1 MAAPPVTRSPFRQF
15 VHSRVG
21 GLPREFWV
29 LFSGTAVNKLG
40 AMAQPFMGIY
50 LTQSR
55 GVSVATTGFV
65 LMLWG
70 CGSLLSQPVA
80 GFLADRIGRRATLT
94 GGMVAT
100 AATMIFLGYAHDLTA
115 IAVGMFVL
123 GMVVDTYRP
132 ASQAMLADLISPEDR
147 PRAYGLLFWAINL
160 GFSIAMVAG
169 GRLAA
174 GGFLLLFWIDAAGCL
189 IFGFLVWRLI
199 PETRPPAAERL
210 PGGYRDVL
218 RDRTMVAFVLMNL
231 AYTCTYLQAFQTL
244 AIAMTQRGLPPE
256 AFGTAIALNGA
267 LIILVQPITT
277 AWLTR
282 FSPSLVLASGFAVVG
297 AGFALQAFAT
307 TTLQYALAVAVWT
320 CGEILTAGMP
330 LAITSALAP
339 PHLRGRYNGLYGLSW
354 SVGAAVTPVLGT
366 RLLEVGH
373 EALWLTTGA
382 LGLVA
387 AAGQLLLAPSIRNRT
402 RTQQS

>member
-1 MAAPPVTRSPFRQF
+1 MTAPPVERSPVRGFL
-15 VHSRVG
+15 HSRVG

-29 LFSGTAVNKLG
+29 LFAGTAVNKLG
-40 AMAQPFMGIY
+40 TMAQPFMGIY

-55 GVSVATTGFV
+55 GVSVAVTGLV
-65 LMLWG
+65 LTLWG

-80 GFLADRIGRRATLT
+80 GFLADRVGRRATLA
-94 GGMVAT
+94 GGMLAT
-100 AATMIFLGYAHDLTA
+100 AATMLFLGYAHDLTA
-115 IAVGMFVL
+115 IAIGMFVL
-123 GMVVDTYRP
+123 GLVVDIYRP
-132 ASQAMLADLISPEDR
+132 ASQALLADVVSPQDR

-160 GFSIAMVAG
+160 GFSVAMVAG
-169 GRLAA
+169 GRLAS
-174 GGFLLLFWIDAAGCL
+174 GGFLLLFWIDAASCL
-189 IFGFLVWRLI
+189 IFAYLVWRLI
-199 PETRPPAAERL
+199 PETRPPASERL
-210 PGGYRDVL
+210 PGGYRAVL

-256 AFGTAIALNGA
+256 AFGAAIAVNGA
-267 LIILVQPITT
+267 LIIVVQPITT

-282 FSPSLVLASGFAVVG
+282 FSPSLVLAAGFAVVG
-297 AGFALQAFAT
+297 AGFGLQAFAT

-330 LAITSALAP
+330 LAITSTLAP

-354 SVGAAVTPVLGT
+354 SVGAAVTPILGT

-373 EALWLTTGA
+373 EALWLTTAG
-382 LGLVA
+382 LGLLA
-387 AAGQLLLAPSIRNRT
+387 AAGQLLLAPAIRHRT
-402 RTQQS
+402 NTQ

>member
-1 MAAPPVTRSPFRQF
+1 MTAPPVERSPVRAF
-15 VHSRVG
+15 VHTRVG

-29 LFSGTAVNKLG
+29 LFSGTAINKLG
-40 AMAQPFMGIY
+40 TMAQPLMGIY

-55 GVSVATTGFV
+55 GVSVATTGV
-65 LMLWG
+65 ILTLWG
-70 CGSLLSQPVA
+70 CGSLLSQPIA
-80 GFLADRIGRRATLT
+80 GFLADRVGRRATLA
-94 GGMVAT
+94 GGMTAT
-100 AATMIFLGYAHDLTA
+100 AATMIFLGYAWDLTA
-115 IAVGMFVL
+115 IAAGMFVL
-123 GMVVDTYRP
+123 GLVVDTYRP
-132 ASQAMLADLISPEDR
+132 ASQALLADVVSPEDR
-147 PRAYGLLFWAINL
+147 PRAFGLLFWAINL

-169 GRLAA
+169 GRLASS
-174 GGFLLLFWIDAAGCL
+174 GFLLLFWVDAASCL
-189 IFGFLVWRLI
+189 IFAYLVWRLI

-231 AYTCTYLQAFQTL
+231 AYTCTYLQAFQTM
-244 AIAMTQRGLPPE
+244 AIAMTQRGLSPE
-256 AFGTAIALNGA
+256 AYGTAIAVNGL

-277 AWLTR
+277 AWLVR
-282 FSPSLVLASGFAVVG
+282 FSPSLVLAAGFAVVG
-297 AGFALQAFAT
+297 VGFGLQAFAT
-307 TTLQYALAVAVWT
+307 TTLEYALAIVVWT

-354 SVGAAVTPVLGT
+354 SVGAAVTPMLGT
-366 RLLEVGH
+366 RLLEIGH

-387 AAGQLLLAPSIRNRT
+387 AIGQIILAPAIRHRT
-402 RTQQS
+402 KTQ

>member
-1 MAAPPVTRSPFRQF
+1 MTAPPAERSPVRGFL
-15 VHSRVG
+15 HSRVG

-29 LFSGTAVNKLG
+29 LWAGTAVNKLG
-40 AMAQPFMGIY
+40 NMAQPFMGIY

-55 GVSVATTGFV
+55 GVSVAVTGMI
-65 LMLWG
+65 LTLWG

-94 GGMVAT
+94 GGMVCT
-100 AATMIFLGYAHDLTA
+100 AATMIFLGYARDLTA
-115 IAVGMFVL
+115 IAAGMFVL
-123 GMVVDTYRP
+123 GLVMDLYRP
-132 ASQAMLADLISPEDR
+132 ASQALLADVVSPKDR
-147 PRAYGLLFWAINL
+147 PRAFGLLFWAINL
-160 GFSIAMVAG
+160 GFSVAMVAG
-169 GRLAA
+169 GQLAA
-174 GGFLLLFWIDAAGCL
+174 GGFLLLFWVDAIGCL
-189 IFGFLVWRLI
+189 TFGYLVWRLI
-199 PETRPPAAERL
+199 PETRPPASERP

-256 AFGTAIALNGA
+256 AFGAAIAVNGL
-267 LIILVQPITT
+267 LIIVVQPITT
-277 AWLTR
+277 AWLVR
-282 FSPSLVLASGFAVVG
+282 FSPSLVLAAGFAVVG
-297 AGFALQAFAT
+297 VGFGLQAFAT
-307 TTLQYALAVAVWT
+307 TTLHYALAIAVWT

-354 SVGAAVTPVLGT
+354 SVGAAVTPFLGT
-366 RLLEVGH
+366 RLLDLGH

-382 LGLVA
+382 LGLIA
-387 AAGQLLLAPSIRNRT
+387 AVGQIILAPAIRHRT
-402 RTQQS
+402 NT